1 VKLFVRWFEHFLY
14 EELRLLFEN
23 VCVIIRKNQMK
34 VMEEEKY
41 QKELFKFEQP
51 KRSFSRFAEMLP
63 KADFEGRVSIT
74 ISLEKMVFI
83 AIGLMMVFV
92 IVYAMGVESGK
103 SRGNAPVVRAG
114 KPSEQLSNAPG
125 AQVRPAAIPV
135 RSILNTAPIMP
146 VVKPAPPVRQIV
158 QPQVKATA
166 VYQASKPYTILAGSF
181 AKLENAQG
189 SAAMLAKQGFNVSVT
204 YFQPYYRVSVGSY
217 SDKTSADAQRDLVK
231 VRRINKDA
239 MFKLK

>member
-1 VKLFVRWFEHFLY
+1 M
-14 EELRLLFEN
+14 RLLFEN
-23 VCVIIRKNQMK
+23 VCVIIRKNQIK

-103 SRGNAPVVRAG
+103 SRGNAPAVQAG

-125 AQVRPAAIPV
+125 AQVRPAAIPA
-135 RSILNTAPIMP
+135 RNILNTAPIVP
-146 VVKPAPPVRQIV
+146 VVKP
-158 QPQVKATA
+158 
-166 VYQASKPYTILAGSF
+166 SKPYTILAGSF
-181 AKLENAQG
+181 AKLDNAQR
-189 SAAMLAKQGFNVSVT
+189 SAAMLTKQGFNASVT
-204 YFQPYYRVSVGSY
+204 YFQSYYRVSVGSY